1 MFFPGKKSAQR
12 LKCQNDPLPQPVQKS
27 QLLLCRLRLAG
38 IPLHHGR
45 PFLAPAL
52 SAADSLCKHIILQA
66 VNHILCIR
74 PGFGAV
80 LIRSCF
86 DFNTVLVYHSGSSA
100 VLIIHPGSGF
110 GFGAVLVCR
119 LLRLILRQKPSR
131 QSAPKE
137 AEHTLVGEIK
147 LHDLKRRADKLD
159 ERVKQNVSRLVDK
172 KRDPVLCK
180 RLRNVVGILWHV
192 SGHHRKIPV
201 TVALCPYQ
209 AHNLP
214 CDKRKL
220 LARIL

>member
-1 MFFPGKKSAQR
+1 M
-12 LKCQNDPLPQPVQKS
+12 
-27 QLLLCRLRLAG
+27 AG
-38 IPLHHGR
+38 IPLRHGR

-74 PGFGAV
+74 TG
-80 LIRSCF
+80 
-86 DFNTVLVYHSGSSA
+86 SGSSA

-110 GFGAVLVCR
+110 GSCAVLVCR

-209 AHNLP
+209 THNLP